1 MFSAINFKG
10 TGIVDLKRTNIHTIV
25 FFGFIHEKSQ
35 VDYEESNTL
44 FYIICT
50 FLYR

>member
-1 MFSAINFKG
+1 MNFKG
-10 TGIVDLKRTNIHTIV
+10 TGIFDLKGTQIYTIV

-44 FYIICT
+44 VYIICT